1 MDLPVLLDDFFATHS
16 WSTATEASY
25 RRVLTLFLEDITDT
39 SNLTA
44 IEFKQWL
51 EGHESWGENMR
62 WMAYVAVRNY
72 LRWQHGDL
80 HPALRYRFQRRGR
93 GKPQRTL
100 TPEQITRLLAI
111 LPDTPIGK
119 RNRALILLMLDTGLR
134 AAEVCRLEM
143 RFLDLGTRRLSVLA
157 KGEKWRTCIFGEP
170 TAEALRA

>member
-1 MDLPVLLDDFFATHS
+1 M
-16 WSTATEASY
+16 
-25 RRVLTLFLEDITDT
+25 
-39 SNLTA
+39 
-44 IEFKQWL
+44 
-51 EGHESWGENMR
+51 
-62 WMAYVAVRNY
+62 
-72 LRWQHGDL
+72 
-80 HPALRYRFQRRGR
+80 HPALRYRFQRRER

-119 RNRALILLMLDTGLR
+119 RNRTLILLMLDTGLR

-143 RFLDLGTRRLSVLA
+143 RFLDLGTRHLSVLA